1 MLWLGMYNMSKHS
14 KKKGWWVTNNNIQYK
29 IKTYFKNICSW
40 WKQLQNEINV
50 GKYYENLYWREK
62 LMVRGIYRQFPK
74 CSKCSL
80 NQVIPIHNMNTIPVL
95 EELHCLFQNSSTP
108 DLFWIKAMN
117 DAYLWYFRIT
127 WIKAICRIKGRI
139 SLFSLFLKKNLSG
152 IF

>member
-1 MLWLGMYNMSKHS
+1 
-14 KKKGWWVTNNNIQYK
+14 
-29 IKTYFKNICSW
+29 
-40 WKQLQNEINV
+40 
-50 GKYYENLYWREK
+50 
-62 LMVRGIYRQFPK
+62 MVRGIYRQFPK

-127 WIKAICRIKGRI
+127 WIKAIYRIKGRI
-139 SLFSLFLKKNLSG
+139 SLFSLFLKKRFKWHFLVFPPPLPLSSPVSHLLSPNYTFSISIIKETDIPRAFTKHSTSRWG
-152 IF
+152 RIELLPLHWVKAR